1 MSIDFGNGVSR
12 TLSAVARQFETVVWQ
27 ADKPPLDSE
36 LNLMSQVDM
45 ERVANAVRSSM
56 HSGFMADPL
65 VADTDFVVSPAH
77 ANRFFFG
84 RQAVGEQAP
93 ILWAN
98 VNGWLVPVTG
108 TLVPDGDTSNQVN
121 LFPPPSSDTR
131 IDLVF
136 LEVWL
141 AQVAPNPSTLNKPSA
156 TTLYK
161 YGNTLFG
168 GTNLPDDL
176 EDPTVGFET
185 TERVQVQYRLRVY
198 GSGSG
203 LGASVDLSRYP
214 DGLGDPNVL
223 GRGSSAS
230 PVGGLSF
237 VNMREELGDPSL
249 WRAGDGDATNAL
261 NTVDGYTYA
270 IPVCA
275 VFRRNTQPFTAIS
288 ISGGENQN
296 GSFNRNPLSVPVVN
310 PADGATT
317 FGSLTLTSALSLPP
331 TLPAPVVVSVTGLTG
346 SGFDNPNITWASTF
360 IVIDGEIIGVDSV
373 SVVGNTITISA
384 SGRGRWG
391 TQAAP
396 HDAGA
401 TVQFFNWR
409 MDGLFADQVAAF
421 DALDLRRT
429 VTPGEW
435 DYHQLLVSNFSRLLR
450 NQLRTSYKQSG
461 VTQGD
466 VEGVVIPEIDSLYA
480 GTAPDQTD
488 ALDGFD
494 GIRTVFSD
502 AAVAQSDVTVLL
514 DAPTGAG
521 VVANFTSGNAWEVA
535 ADFVPDGFGTAA
547 GWSNGDI
554 INLYI
559 GGANGNSGARRTVLS
574 ASNRIVRFLSPKEM
588 WLSRDGNALLGRQS
602 PVTLRFIGADAD
614 PSVGRATEPAAGTE
628 VQADHPG
635 PVYPLPE
642 YNFERP
648 FIVLGGVVNN
658 TLLVAGTA
666 EALSLTTTAS
676 NLPEVKLTG
685 VDFNTPGV
693 FFPTAGVTV
702 NDPAACSQPLLHG
715 TRTLYDML
723 TAGGTDLSGKSSE
736 VYLVLYGD
744 TTNPTTTNGV
754 FRVIGAGTTAAYT
767 TNPAS
772 AADQVVVEFIR
783 EVGSPTDFVSPGP
796 TTGLTA
802 ELRSQYTHTLDD
814 NGSVAGPSA
823 LTVVLTDING
833 SVGSSTNPW
842 SGLLPTPVVSP
853 VAVNTTLQYGP
864 SRGGMSRVPDATLR
878 FATVNPSTSDAF
890 VRNSPTEFDAAFPP
904 VTGVPSN
911 ETYFPTQPV
920 QAWNRLSSLGL
931 NAPFAPAYGGLRA
944 AFTEQD
950 REAELFT
957 DGGSKTVMFRP
968 LVKREMTV
976 VRRTIVGNLIPA
988 VYPNAHS
995 VDPQGFFVSPPAT
1008 EGFPLPPEYM
1018 PRFGRQDIPC
1028 HLVDPLAPSA
1038 GAFLFGFNHLFTDT
1052 VTNTDT
1058 VFNILVGGSPT
1069 TSNPSM
1075 FVQTDPVST
1084 LDYGDYGAIPGGLS
1098 AYQGRLFADVN
1109 IVSSDAGHGMK
1120 GIQLPPFLGAARVYA
1135 VYDARDWNGVSAFA
1149 GDRVTPDPA
1158 GAPNLL
1164 RTDVDKQTLYFL
1176 QGGAADFTGNTD
1188 DHTYIV
1194 PENVVD
1200 IRRSNN
1206 FTAGEVF
1213 SDLHYVVEFMAFG
1226 FARGFVNK
1234 NTYVLARTL
1243 VDVPSTQT
1251 GPTLPDLQMVL
1262 NAAAKYPTQAYIGY
1276 DRTVYQGDPYM
1287 TRSGSVRT
1295 TVDYQTRYGQ
1305 VPVASAYEANVPIQ
1319 QYTLTGA
1326 QIPETPNARALEVLA
1341 AVDFYTT
1348 LGTGKVGGRVYAGTA
1363 LDVGT
1368 LAPMGSR
1375 VPPSSTAPM
1384 SQTVP
1389 RVFTA
1394 AQAPTAPH
1402 AHLAVSIVDNALV
1415 IAGDTLT
1422 LTRGSNTVSFVG
1434 GVDFTGIS
1442 ASATALT
1449 LAATINTNDT
1459 AKNLLRVQ
1467 AEPMGQVVTLVSVDA
1482 GAVGSTIRVSF
1493 TPRRGFAFYGLP
1505 AAPFTSQAYLQGGV
1519 DVPANGTA
1527 NRYAVT
1533 PVELTGLTERLPLGI
1548 LMQDSDFTGEDPLH
1562 DGTSILASRMDAVN
1576 LAANFQAPMRGQ
1588 QEYDRMVGGA
1598 GSFIALA
1605 DGSILEY
1612 TPYNAVL
1619 TPTGTRSF
1627 RLYRGGGSAY
1637 VIGTGAT
1644 PGGPVEFSAGSMPE
1658 SQAPV
1663 LKGAVLVGK
1672 ALLVRNYH
1680 EEAFSISDTTTE
1692 GDELQMVVI
1701 TQAVVGDG
1709 KPCGYTLSGEISPT
1723 GYGEGY
1729 AAADRYRLVGKPMDA
1744 GHSRRAPPTDIPL
1757 APYPAVDPNEPDPCA

>member
-1 MSIDFGNGVSR
+1 MPQDFGNGVSR
-12 TLSAVARQFETVVWQ
+12 TLSAVGRQFETVVWQ

-36 LNLMSQVDM
+36 LNLMSQVDT
-45 ERVANAVRSSM
+45 ERVANAVRTAM
-56 HSGFMADPL
+56 HSGFLADPL
-65 VADTDFVVSPAH
+65 VADTDFVVDPAH
-77 ANRFFFG
+77 SNRFFLG
-84 RQAVGEQAP
+84 RQATGEQAP

-108 TLVPDGDTSNQVN
+108 TLVPDGNTSNQVN

-168 GTNLPDDL
+168 GTNFPDDL

-223 GRGSSAS
+223 GRGAAVS
-230 PVGGLSF
+230 PVGGF
-237 VNMREELGDPSL
+237 PFANMREELGDPSL

-261 NTVDGYTYA
+261 GTVDGYTYA
-270 IPVCA
+270 VPVCA

-288 ISGGENQN
+288 TSGGENQN
-296 GSFNRNPLSVPVVN
+296 GSFDRNPLSVPVVN

-317 FGSLTLTSALSLPP
+317 FGTLTFTAALSE
-331 TLPAPVVVSVTGLTG
+331 TTTGVVAVTGLTG
-346 SGFDNPNITWASTF
+346 SGFDNPNLNWSNTF
-360 IVIDGEIIGVDSV
+360 IVVDDEIIGLDSV
-373 SVVGNTITISA
+373 NVAGNTVTISA
-384 SGRGRWG
+384 GGRGRWG

-401 TVQFFNWR
+401 TVRFFNWR
-409 MDGLFADQVAAF
+409 MGGLFADQVAAQ
-421 DALDLRRT
+421 DILDLRRT

-435 DYHQLLVSNFSRLLR
+435 DYHQLLVSNLSRLFR

-461 VTQGD
+461 VTGGD
-466 VEGVVIPEIDSLYA
+466 VEGVVVPEVDSLYS
-480 GTAPDQTD
+480 GGVAPDQTD

-502 AAVAQSDVTVLL
+502 AAVAQADVTVLL
-514 DAPTGAG
+514 DPPAGPGA
-521 VVANFTSGNAWEVA
+521 VASFASGSAWEVA
-535 ADFVPDGFGTAA
+535 ADFVPDGFGTVA
-547 GWSNGDI
+547 GWSNGTI
-554 INLYI
+554 LNLYI

-574 ASNRIVRFLSPKEM
+574 AGANRIVRFLTPAEM
-588 WLSRDGNALLGRQS
+588 WLSRDNDPLKGRQA
-602 PVTLRFIGADAD
+602 PVTLRFLGSNATPSAGA
-614 PSVGRATEPAAGTE
+614 ATEPAAGTE
-628 VQADHPG
+628 AQAAHPG

-642 YNFERP
+642 HNFERP

-666 EALSLTTTAS
+666 EALSSTTTTS
-676 NLPEVKLTG
+676 TLPEVKLTG
-685 VDFNTPGV
+685 VNFDTPGV
-693 FFPTAGVTV
+693 FFPTAGVAV
-702 NDPAACSQPLLHG
+702 NDPAACAQPLLYG

-736 VYLVLYGD
+736 VYLVLSGD
-744 TTNPTTTNGV
+744 VTDPTITNGV
-754 FRVIGAGTTAAYT
+754 FRVIGAGTVGYT
-767 TNPAS
+767 TNSAS
-772 AADQVVVEFIR
+772 AADQVAVEFIR
-783 EVGSPTDFVSPGP
+783 EVGGPSDFVAPGP

-802 ELRSQYTHTLDD
+802 EVRSQYTHTLDD

-823 LTVVLTDING
+823 LTIVLTDLNG
-833 SVGSSTNPW
+833 TTGGATNPW
-842 SGLLPTPVVSP
+842 AGLLPTPVDSLL
-853 VAVNTTLQYGP
+853 AVNTTLQYGP
-864 SRGGMSRVPDATLR
+864 SRGGTSRVPDVVQR
-878 FATVNPSTSDAF
+878 FAVVNPSTTDTF
-890 VRNSPTEFDAAFPP
+890 VRNTPSEFDPTFPT
-904 VTGVPSN
+904 VTGVPDN
-911 ETYFPTQPV
+911 EAYFPPQPV
-920 QAWNRLSSLGL
+920 QTWNRLSSLGL
-931 NAPFAPAYGGLRA
+931 NAPMAPAYGGLRA

-950 REAELFT
+950 REAELFV
-957 DGGSKTVMFRP
+957 DKGSKTVMFRP

-976 VRRTIVGNLIPA
+976 VKRTLTSGTLIPA
-988 VYPNAHS
+988 VYPNSHS
-995 VDPQGFFVSPPAT
+995 VDPQGFFTAAPQ
-1008 EGFPLPPEYM
+1008 GFPLPPEYM

-1038 GAFLFGFNHLFTDT
+1038 GSFLFGFNHLFADT

-1058 VFNILVGGSPT
+1058 VFNILVGGSAT

-1075 FVQTDPVST
+1075 FVQTDPAST

-1098 AYQGRLFADVN
+1098 GYQGRLFADVN
-1109 IVSSDAGHGMK
+1109 IVSSEGGQGMK
-1120 GIQLPPFLGAARVYA
+1120 GIQLPPFLGVARVYA
-1135 VYDARDWNGVSAFA
+1135 VYDAREWNGVSAFA
-1149 GDRVTPDPA
+1149 ADRVTPNPA
-1158 GAPNLL
+1158 GATNLL

-1200 IRRSNN
+1200 IRRSSAY
-1206 FTAGEVF
+1206 TAGETF

-1234 NTYVLARTL
+1234 NTYVLARDT
-1243 VDVPSTQT
+1243 VPSSTT
-1251 GPTLPDLQMVL
+1251 GPLLPDLQMVV
-1262 NAAAKYPTQAYIGY
+1262 NAAAKYPTQAYVGY
-1276 DRTVYQGDPYM
+1276 ARTVYQGDPYM

-1305 VPVASAYEANVPIQ
+1305 VPVASAYEADTPIQ

-1326 QIPETPNARALEVLA
+1326 QIPETPNVRALEVLA

-1348 LGTGKVGGRVYAGTA
+1348 LGTGKVGGRVYAGTP

-1368 LAPMGSR
+1368 LAPTGSR
-1375 VPPSSTAPM
+1375 VPASPTAPAAQ
-1384 SQTVP
+1384 SVP

-1394 AQAPTAPH
+1394 GQAPEAPH
-1402 AHLAVSIVDNALV
+1402 AHLMVSVTNNVLV
-1415 IAGDTLT
+1415 NAGDVLT
-1422 LTRGSNTVSFVG
+1422 LTRGAATVSFTG
-1434 GVDFTGIS
+1434 GVDFSGG
-1442 ASATALT
+1442 SATAT
-1449 LAATINTNDT
+1449 AEALALAINGNAT
-1459 AKNLLRVQ
+1459 AQNLIRVY
-1467 AEPMGQVVTLVSVDA
+1467 AEAMGQVVNLVSVDA
-1482 GAVGSTIRVSF
+1482 GSVGNDIQVSL
-1493 TPRRGFAFYGLP
+1493 TPRSGLAFYGVPL
-1505 AAPFTSQAYLQGGV
+1505 APRTSQTHLQGGV
-1519 DVPANGTA
+1519 DVPTNGAANY
-1527 NRYAVT
+1527 YAAT
-1533 PVELTGLTERLPLGI
+1533 PAELTGLTERLPLGI
-1548 LMQDSDFTGEDPLH
+1548 LLQDSDFVGEDPLH
-1562 DGTSILASRMDAVN
+1562 DGTSLLAARVDAVN
-1576 LAANFQAPMRGQ
+1576 LAANFQAPMLGQ
-1588 QEYDRMVGGA
+1588 QEYDRMVGGT
-1598 GSFIALA
+1598 GSFVALA

-1612 TPYNAVL
+1612 TPYNAIS
-1619 TPTGTRSF
+1619 TPTGARSF
-1627 RLYRGGGSAY
+1627 RLFRGGGSAY
-1637 VIGTGAT
+1637 VIGTGTA
-1644 PGGPVEFSAGSMPE
+1644 PGGPVEFSAGSFPE

-1680 EEAFSISDTTTE
+1680 EEAFAISDTTTE
-1692 GDELQMVVI
+1692 GDELQMVVL
-1701 TQAVVGDG
+1701 TQAIVGNG
-1709 KPCGYTLSGEISPT
+1709 APCRYTLSGEISPT

-1729 AAADRYRLVGKPMDA
+1729 AAADRYRLVGKPMHH
-1744 GHSRRAPPTDIPL
+1744 GHSRVAPPTDVPL
-1757 APYPAVDPNEPDPCA
+1757 APYPSVDPNEPDPCA

>member
-1 MSIDFGNGVSR
+1 MAQDFGNGVSR
-12 TLSAVARQFETVVWQ
+12 TLSAAARQFETVVWQ

-45 ERVANAVRSSM
+45 ERVANAIRTSM
-56 HSGFMADPL
+56 HSGFLADPL

-77 ANRFFFG
+77 SNRFYLG
-84 RQAVGEQAP
+84 RQAAGEQAP

-108 TLVPDGDTSNQVN
+108 TLTPDGDTSNQVN
-121 LFPPPSSDTR
+121 LFPPPSSDAR

-136 LEVWL
+136 LEAWL

-156 TTLYK
+156 TTIFK

-223 GRGSSAS
+223 GRGGNTA
-230 PVGGLSF
+230 PVGGFSF
-237 VNMREELGDPSL
+237 ANMREELGDPSL

-261 NTVDGYTYA
+261 GTVDGYTYA

-275 VFRRNTQPFTAIS
+275 VFRRNTQPFVAVDVA
-288 ISGGENQN
+288 GNEQQN
-296 GSFNRNPLSVPVVN
+296 GSVNRNPLSVPVVN
-310 PADGATT
+310 PADGAAT
-317 FGSLTLTSALSLPP
+317 FGTLTLTSTLSESA
-331 TLPAPVVVSVTGLTG
+331 TGVVAVTGLTG
-346 SGFDNPNITWASTF
+346 SGFDNPNLTWANTF
-360 IVIDGEIIGVDSV
+360 IVIDGEIIGLNSV
-373 SVVGNTITISA
+373 NVAGNTITISA

-401 TVQFFNWR
+401 AVQFFNWR
-409 MDGLFADQVAAF
+409 MDGLFSDQVAAH
-421 DALDLRRT
+421 DILDLRRT
-429 VTPGEW
+429 VTQGEW
-435 DYHQLLVSNFSRLLR
+435 DYHSLLVSNLSRLFR

-461 VTQGD
+461 VTGGD
-466 VEGVVIPEIDSLYA
+466 VEGTVIPEVDYLYA
-480 GTAPDQTD
+480 AGANPSATE

-521 VVANFTSGNAWEVA
+521 AVANFTSGSAWEVA
-535 ADFVPDGFGTAA
+535 ADFVPDGFGTVA
-547 GWSNGDI
+547 GWSNGNI

-559 GGANGNSGARRTVLS
+559 GGTNGNSGARRTVLS
-574 ASNRIVRFLSPKEM
+574 PSANRIVRFLSPKEM
-588 WLSRDGNALLGRQS
+588 WLSRDGNAMQGRQT
-602 PVTLRFIGADAD
+602 PVTLRFIGANAD
-614 PSVGRATEPAAGTE
+614 PAVGRATEPAAGTE

-648 FIVLGGVVNN
+648 FIVLGGVVND
-658 TLLVAGTA
+658 TLIVSGTA
-666 EALSLTTTAS
+666 EALASSTTAS
-676 NLPEVKLTG
+676 GFPEVKLTG
-685 VDFNTPGV
+685 VNFDTPGV

-702 NDPAACSQPLLHG
+702 NDPAACAQPLLHG

-736 VYLVLYGD
+736 VYLVLSGD
-744 TTNPTTTNGV
+744 VVDPTITNGV
-754 FRVIGAGTTAAYT
+754 FRVIGAGTAGYT
-767 TNPAS
+767 TNSAS
-772 AADQVVVEFIR
+772 AADQVMVEFIR
-783 EVGSPTDFVSPGP
+783 EVSGPSDFVAPGP

-802 ELRSQYTHTLDD
+802 EMRSQYTHTEDD
-814 NGSVAGPSA
+814 DGRVAGPSA
-823 LTVVLTDING
+823 LTVVLTDIAG
-833 SVGSSTNPW
+833 TAGGSTNPW
-842 SGLLPTPVVSP
+842 AGLLPTPIVSP
-853 VAVNTTLQYGP
+853 VVVNTTLQYSP
-864 SRGGMSRVPDATLR
+864 SRGGMARVPDAVLR
-878 FATVNPSTSDAF
+878 FATVDGSSTDAF
-890 VRNSPTEFDAAFPP
+890 VRNPPSEFDPSFDNA
-904 VTGVPSN
+904 TGVPEN
-911 ETYFPTQPV
+911 ETYFPPQPI
-920 QAWNRLSSLGL
+920 QTWNRLSSLGL
-931 NAPFAPAYGGLRA
+931 NAPLAPAYGGLRA
-944 AFTEQD
+944 VFTEQD
-950 REAELFT
+950 REAELFV
-957 DGGSKTVMFRP
+957 DAGSKTVMFRP

-976 VRRTIVGNLIPA
+976 VNRTIVGNLIPA

-995 VDPQGFFVSPPAT
+995 VDPQGFFVSPAT

-1028 HLVDPLAPSA
+1028 HLVDTAAPSA
-1038 GAFLFGFNHLFTDT
+1038 GDFLFGYNHLFADT
-1052 VTNTDT
+1052 VTTSDS
-1058 VFNILVGGSPT
+1058 VFRILVGGSTT

-1075 FVQTDPVST
+1075 FVQTDPAST
-1084 LDYGDYGAIPGGLS
+1084 LDYGDYGGIPGGGN

-1109 IVSSDAGHGMK
+1109 IVSSDAGRGLK
-1120 GIQLPPFLGAARVYA
+1120 GVQLPPFLGAARVYA

-1149 GDRVTPDPA
+1149 ADRVTPNPA

-1188 DHTYIV
+1188 DHTYII
-1194 PENVVD
+1194 PENVID

-1206 FTAGEVF
+1206 YTAGETF

-1234 NTYVLARTL
+1234 NTYVLARNTS
-1243 VDVPSTQT
+1243 PSTVT
-1251 GPTLPDLQMVL
+1251 DALVPDLQMVV
-1262 NAAAKYPTQAYIGY
+1262 NAAAKYPTQAYVGY
-1276 DRTVYQGDPYM
+1276 SRTVYQGDPYM
-1287 TRSGSVRT
+1287 TRSGSVRVT
-1295 TVDYQTRYGQ
+1295 SDYAIRYGQ
-1305 VPVASAYEANVPIQ
+1305 VPVASAYNANVPIQ
-1319 QYTLTGA
+1319 QYTLTGD

-1368 LAPMGSR
+1368 LTPTGSR
-1375 VPPSSTAPM
+1375 VPVSTTAPPA
-1384 SQTVP
+1384 QAVP

-1394 AQAPTAPH
+1394 AQGMAPH
-1402 AHLAVSIVDNALV
+1402 AHLAVSVVSNLFV
-1415 IAGDTLT
+1415 NAGDTIT
-1422 LTRGSNTVSFVG
+1422 LTRGTNSVTFIG
-1434 GVDFTGIS
+1434 GVDFSG
-1442 ASATALT
+1442 ASAMATAES
-1449 LAATINTNDT
+1449 LAFAVNSDDT
-1459 AKNLLRVQ
+1459 AKNLLRVY
-1467 AEPMGQVVTLVSVDA
+1467 AEPTGQAVNFVSMDA
-1482 GAVGSTIRVSF
+1482 GAVGGTIRVSF
-1493 TPRRGFAFYGLP
+1493 TPRRGFAFYGM
-1505 AAPFTSQAYLQGGV
+1505 AMAPLTSQAYLQGGV
-1519 DVPANGTA
+1519 DVPANATA
-1527 NRYAVT
+1527 NQYAST

-1548 LMQDSDFTGEDPLH
+1548 LMQDSDFVGEDPLH
-1562 DGTSILASRMDAVN
+1562 DGTSILAARVDAVN
-1576 LAANFQAPMRGQ
+1576 LAVNFQAPMLGQ
-1588 QEYDRMVGGA
+1588 QEYNRMVGGA

-1612 TPYNAVL
+1612 TPYNAIS
-1619 TPTGTRSF
+1619 TPTGARSF
-1627 RLYRGGGSAY
+1627 RLFRGGGSAY
-1637 VIGTGAT
+1637 VIGTGEA
-1644 PGGPVEFSAGSMPE
+1644 PGGPVEFSAGSFPE
-1658 SQAPV
+1658 SQSPV
-1663 LKGAVLVGK
+1663 VKGAVLVGK

-1680 EEAFSISDTTTE
+1680 EEAFAINDTTTE
-1692 GDELQMVVI
+1692 GDELQMVIV

-1709 KPCGYTLSGEISPT
+1709 KPCGYTLAGEISPT

-1729 AAADRYRLVGKPMDA
+1729 AAADRYRLVGKPMHH
-1744 GHSRRAPPTDIPL
+1744 GHSRMAPPTDIPL

>member
-1 MSIDFGNGVSR
+1 MQDFGNGVSR
-12 TLSAVARQFETVVWQ
+12 TLSAAARQFEVVVWQ

-36 LNLMSQVDM
+36 LNLMAQVDM
-45 ERVANAVRSSM
+45 ERVANAVRASM
-56 HSGFMADPL
+56 HSGFIADPL

-77 ANRFFFG
+77 ANRFFLG
-84 RQAVGEQAP
+84 RQAAGEQAP
-93 ILWAN
+93 VLWAN

-156 TTLYK
+156 TTIYK

-176 EDPTVGFET
+176 QDPTVGFET

-203 LGASVDLSRYP
+203 LGASVDLSRFP

-223 GRGSSAS
+223 GRGASAS
-230 PVGGLSF
+230 PVGGFSF

-249 WRAGDGDATNAL
+249 WRAGNGDASNAL
-261 NTVDGYTYA
+261 GTVDGYTYA

-288 ISGGENQN
+288 TSGGENQN
-296 GSFNRNPLSVPVVN
+296 GSFDRNPLSVPVVN

-317 FGSLTLTSALSLPP
+317 FGPLTLTSALS
-331 TLPAPVVVSVTGLTG
+331 ASGVGVVSVTGLTG
-346 SGFDNPNITWASTF
+346 SGFDNPNLDWSSTF

-373 SVVGNTITISA
+373 SVAGNTLTISA

-409 MDGLFADQVAAF
+409 MDGLFADQVAAP
-421 DALDLRRT
+421 DILDLRRT
-429 VTPGEW
+429 VTFGEW

-450 NQLRTSYKQSG
+450 NQLHTSYKQSG
-461 VTQGD
+461 VTGGD
-466 VEGVVIPEIDSLYA
+466 VEGVVIPEIDSLYS
-480 GTAPDQTD
+480 GGVAPDQTD

-514 DAPTGAG
+514 DAPAGAG
-521 VVANFTSGNAWEVA
+521 VVANYTSGNAWEVA
-535 ADFVPDGFGTAA
+535 ADFVPDGFGTTV

-574 ASNRIVRFLSPKEM
+574 AASNRIVRFLSPKEM
-588 WLSRDGNALLGRQS
+588 WLTRDNDPLRGRQT
-602 PVTLRFIGADAD
+602 PVTLRFIGENAN
-614 PSVGRATEPAAGTE
+614 PNVGRATEPAAGIE
-628 VQADHPG
+628 VAVDHPG

-648 FIVLGGVVNN
+648 FIVLGGVVND

-666 EALSLTTTAS
+666 EAYSATTTGS
-676 NLPEVKLTG
+676 GLPEVKLTG
-685 VDFNTPGV
+685 LDFDTAGV
-693 FFPTAGVTV
+693 FFPVAGVTV

-736 VYLVLYGD
+736 VYLVLSGD
-744 TTNPTTTNGV
+744 TTDPTVTNGV
-754 FRVIGAGTTAAYT
+754 FRVIGAGTVAYT

-783 EVGSPTDFVSPGP
+783 EATGPSDFVAPGP

-823 LTVVLTDING
+823 LTIVLTDIDG
-833 SVGSSTNPW
+833 SIGSNTSPW
-842 SGLLPTPVVSP
+842 ANLLPTPINSSVV
-853 VAVNTTLQYGP
+853 VNTSLQYGP
-864 SRGGMSRVPDATLR
+864 SRGGMSRVPDAVLR
-878 FATVNPSTSDAF
+878 FGVVNPSTSDTF
-890 VRNSPTEFDAAFPP
+890 VRNPPSEFDATFST

-911 ETYFPTQPV
+911 ETYFPSQPV
-920 QAWNRLSSLGL
+920 QVWNRLSSLGL
-931 NAPFAPAYGGLRA
+931 SAPSAPAYGGQRA
-944 AFTEQD
+944 VFTEQD
-950 REAELFT
+950 REAELFV

-976 VRRTIVGNLIPA
+976 VRRNVVGDLIPA

-995 VDPQGFFVSPPAT
+995 VDPEGFFVSPST
-1008 EGFPLPPEYM
+1008 LGFPLPPEYM

-1028 HLVDPLAPSA
+1028 HRVDPLAPAA
-1038 GAFLFGFNHLFTDT
+1038 GAFLFGYNHLFADT
-1052 VTNTDT
+1052 VTNTDS
-1058 VFNILVGGSPT
+1058 VFNILVGGSAT
-1069 TSNPSM
+1069 TGNPSM
-1075 FVQTDPVST
+1075 FVQTDPAST
-1084 LDYGDYGAIPGGLS
+1084 LTYGDYGAILGGKS
-1098 AYQGRLFADVN
+1098 GYQGRLFADVN
-1109 IVSSDAGHGMK
+1109 IVSSDGGHGMK

-1135 VYDARDWNGVSAFA
+1135 VYDARDWNGISAFA
-1149 GDRVTPDPA
+1149 ADRVTPNPA

-1200 IRRSNN
+1200 IRRSNSYA
-1206 FTAGEVF
+1206 AGETF
-1213 SDLHYVVEFMAFG
+1213 SDLHYIVEFMAFG
-1226 FARGFVNK
+1226 FSRGFVNK
-1234 NTYVLARTL
+1234 NNYVLARTL
-1243 VDVPSTQT
+1243 VNVPSTTT
-1251 GPTLPDLQMVL
+1251 GPLLPDLQMVV

-1305 VPVASAYEANVPIQ
+1305 VPVASAYAANTPIQ

-1348 LGTGKVGGRVYAGTA
+1348 LGTGKIGGRVYAGTP

-1368 LAPMGSR
+1368 LMSTGSR

-1384 SQTVP
+1384 SQSVP

-1394 AQAPTAPH
+1394 APAASPH
-1402 AHLAVSIVDNALV
+1402 AHLALSIVNNATV
-1415 IAGDTLT
+1415 NAGDVLT
-1422 LTRGSNTVSFVG
+1422 LTRGSSTVTFVG
-1434 GVDFTGIS
+1434 GGDFSGGT
-1442 ASATALT
+1442 AAATAES
-1449 LAATINTNDT
+1449 LALAINTSDV
-1459 AKNLLRVQ
+1459 AKNLLRVY

-1482 GAVGSTIRVSF
+1482 GVVGGTIRVSF
-1493 TPRRGFAFYGLP
+1493 TPRSGFAFYGLP

-1519 DVPANGTA
+1519 DVPANGAA
-1527 NRYAVT
+1527 NQYAST

-1548 LMQDSDFTGEDPLH
+1548 LMQDSDFVGEDPLH
-1562 DGTSILASRMDAVN
+1562 DGTSILASRVDAVN

-1619 TPTGTRSF
+1619 TPTGARSF

-1637 VIGTGAT
+1637 VIGTGT
-1644 PGGPVEFSAGSMPE
+1644 TLGGPVEFSAGSFPE

-1680 EEAFSISDTTTE
+1680 EEAFAISDTTTE
-1692 GDELQMVVI
+1692 GDELQMVVL

-1709 KPCGYTLSGEISPT
+1709 KPCGYTLAGEISPT

-1744 GHSRRAPPTDIPL
+1744 GHSRMAPPTDIPL

>member
-1 MSIDFGNGVSR
+1 MQDFGNGVSR
-12 TLSAVARQFETVVWQ
+12 TLSAAGRQFEVVVWQ

-36 LNLMSQVDM
+36 LNLMAQVDM
-45 ERVANAVRSSM
+45 ERVANAVRASM
-56 HSGFMADPL
+56 HSGFLADPL
-65 VADTDFVVSPAH
+65 VADTDFVVSPSH
-77 ANRFFFG
+77 SNRFFLG
-84 RQAVGEQAP
+84 RQATGEQAP

-108 TLVPDGDTSNQVN
+108 TLVPDGNTSNQVN

-168 GTNLPDDL
+168 GTNFPDDL

-223 GRGSSAS
+223 GRGASAA
-230 PVGGLSF
+230 PVGGFSF
-237 VNMREELGDPSL
+237 MNMREELGDPSL

-261 NTVDGYTYA
+261 GTVDGYTYA

-288 ISGGENQN
+288 TSGGENQN

-317 FGSLTLTSALSLPP
+317 FGALTLASALPLPP
-331 TLPAPVVVSVTGLTG
+331 LVPAPVVVSVTGLTG
-346 SGFDNPNITWASTF
+346 SGFDNPNLNWSSTF
-360 IVIDGEIIGVDSV
+360 IVIDGEVIGVDSV
-373 SVVGNTITISA
+373 SVAGNTLTISA

-409 MDGLFADQVAAF
+409 MDGLFADQVAEF
-421 DALDLRRT
+421 DILDLRRT

-461 VTQGD
+461 VTGGD
-466 VEGVVIPEIDSLYA
+466 VQGVVIPEVDSLYS
-480 GTAPDQTD
+480 GGVAPDQTD

-514 DAPTGAG
+514 DAPAGAG
-521 VVANFTSGNAWEVA
+521 VVANYTSGSAWEVA

-574 ASNRIVRFLSPKEM
+574 ASSNRIVRFLTPREM
-588 WLSRDGNALLGRQS
+588 WLTRDTSPMKGRQA
-602 PVTLRFIGADAD
+602 PVTLRFTGTSTNPA
-614 PSVGRATEPAAGTE
+614 VGRATEPAAGTE
-628 VQADHPG
+628 TAADHPG

-648 FIVLGGVVNN
+648 FIVLGGVVND

-666 EALSLTTTAS
+666 EAYNSTTTTS
-676 NLPEVKLTG
+676 GLPEVKLTG
-685 VDFNTPGV
+685 VDFDTPGV
-693 FFPTAGVTV
+693 FFPVAGVTV
-702 NDPAACSQPLLHG
+702 NDPTLCSEPLLHG

-736 VYLVLYGD
+736 VYLVLSGD
-744 TTNPTTTNGV
+744 TTDPTITNGV
-754 FRVIGAGTTAAYT
+754 FRVIGAGNTAGYT

-783 EVGSPTDFVSPGP
+783 EAGGPSDFVSPGP

-802 ELRSQYTHTLDD
+802 EVRSQYTHTLDD

-823 LTVVLTDING
+823 LTLVLTDIAG
-833 SVGSSTNPW
+833 SLGGATNPW
-842 SGLLPTPVVSP
+842 AGLLPTPIVSP
-853 VAVNTTLQYGP
+853 MVVNTTLQYGP
-864 SRGGMSRVPDATLR
+864 SRGGMSRVPDAVLR
-878 FATVNPSTSDAF
+878 FGVVNATFTDTF
-890 VRNSPTEFDAAFPP
+890 VRNSPSEFDATFPT

-911 ETYFPTQPV
+911 ETYFPAQPV
-920 QAWNRLSSLGL
+920 QVWNRLPGLGL
-931 NAPFAPAYGGLRA
+931 NAPDAPAYGGLRA

-950 REAELFT
+950 REAELFV

-976 VRRTIVGNLIPA
+976 VRRTLTSGNLIPA

-995 VDPQGFFVSPPAT
+995 VDPQGFFVSPAT
-1008 EGFPLPPEYM
+1008 QGFPLPPEYM

-1028 HLVDPLAPSA
+1028 HLVDPLAPAA
-1038 GAFLFGFNHLFTDT
+1038 GAFLFGYNHLFADT
-1052 VTNTDT
+1052 VSNTNS
-1058 VFNILVGGSPT
+1058 VFNLLVGGSAS

-1075 FVQTDPVST
+1075 FVQTNPAST
-1084 LDYGDYGAIPGGLS
+1084 LDYGDYGAIPGGGS

-1109 IVSSDAGHGMK
+1109 IVSSEGGQGMK
-1120 GIQLPPFLGAARVYA
+1120 GIQLPPFLGLARVYA

-1149 GDRVTPDPA
+1149 ADRVTPNPA

-1200 IRRSNN
+1200 IRRSNSYV
-1206 FTAGEVF
+1206 AGEAF

-1243 VDVPSTQT
+1243 VNVPATTT
-1251 GPTLPDLQMVL
+1251 GPLLPDLQMVV

-1276 DRTVYQGDPYM
+1276 ARTVYQGDPYM

-1305 VPVASAYEANVPIQ
+1305 VPVASLYAANTPIQ
-1319 QYTLTGA
+1319 QYTLTGE

-1348 LGTGKVGGRVYAGTA
+1348 LGTGKVGGRVYAGTP

-1368 LAPMGSR
+1368 LVPTGSR
-1375 VPPSSTAPM
+1375 VPASATAPM
-1384 SQTVP
+1384 NQSVP

-1402 AHLAVSIVDNALV
+1402 AHRTVGVANNALV
-1415 IAGDTLT
+1415 VLGDTFT
-1422 LTRGSNTVSFVG
+1422 LTRGATSVTFTG
-1434 GVDFTGIS
+1434 GVDFAG
-1442 ASATALT
+1442 ATALAT
-1449 LAATINTNDT
+1449 AESLAAALNTNDT
-1459 AKNLLRVQ
+1459 VRNLLRVY
-1467 AEPMGQVVTLVSVDA
+1467 AEPTGQTVTITSIDA
-1482 GAVGSTIRVSF
+1482 GAVGNTIRVSF
-1493 TPRRGFAFYGLP
+1493 TPRSGFVFYGSPL
-1505 AAPFTSQAYLQGGV
+1505 TSQSYLQAGE
-1519 DVPANGTA
+1519 DVPANATA
-1527 NRYAVT
+1527 NVYAPT

-1548 LMQDSDFTGEDPLH
+1548 LMQDSDFLGEDPLH
-1562 DGTSILASRMDAVN
+1562 DGTSILASRVDAVN

-1588 QEYDRMVGGA
+1588 QEYNRMVGGA

-1619 TPTGTRSF
+1619 TPTGARSF
-1627 RLYRGGGSAY
+1627 RLFRGGGSAY
-1637 VIGTGAT
+1637 VIGTGTA
-1644 PGGPVEFSAGSMPE
+1644 PGGPVEFSAGSFPE
-1658 SQAPV
+1658 GQAPV

-1680 EEAFSISDTTTE
+1680 EEAFAISDTTTE
-1692 GDELQMVVI
+1692 GDELQMVVL
-1701 TQAVVGDG
+1701 TQAVVGNG
-1709 KPCGYTLSGEISPT
+1709 HPCGYALSGEISPT

-1729 AAADRYRLVGKPMDA
+1729 AAADRYRLVGKPMHA
-1744 GHSRRAPPTDIPL
+1744 GHSRTAPPTDIPL

>member
-1 MSIDFGNGVSR
+1 MATDFGNGVSR
-12 TLSAVARQFETVVWQ
+12 TLSAAGRQFEFVVWQ

-36 LNLMSQVDM
+36 LNLMAQVDM
-45 ERVANAVRSSM
+45 ERVANAVRASM
-56 HSGFMADPL
+56 HSGFLADPL
-65 VADTDFVVSPAH
+65 VADTDFVVDPALS
-77 ANRFFFG
+77 NRFFLG
-84 RQAVGEQAP
+84 RQATGEQAP

-108 TLVPDGDTSNQVN
+108 TLVADGDTSNQVN
-121 LFPPPSSDTR
+121 LFPPPSSDAR

-223 GRGSSAS
+223 GRGASAA
-230 PVGGLSF
+230 PVGGFSF
-237 VNMREELGDPSL
+237 ANMREELGDPSL

-261 NTVDGYTYA
+261 GTVDGYTYA
-270 IPVCA
+270 VPVCA

-288 ISGGENQN
+288 TSGGENQN
-296 GSFNRNPLSVPVVN
+296 GSFDRNPLSVPVVN
-310 PADGATT
+310 PADGATA
-317 FGSLTLTSALSLPP
+317 FGTLTLTGDLSA
-331 TLPAPVVVSVTGLTG
+331 TGVGAVAVTGLTG
-346 SGFDNPNITWASTF
+346 SGFDNPNLNWSSTF
-360 IVIDGEIIGVDSV
+360 IVIDGEIIGLNSV
-373 SVVGNTITISA
+373 NVAGNTVTINA

-396 HDAGA
+396 HAAGA
-401 TVQFFNWR
+401 TVRFFNWR
-409 MDGLFADQVAAF
+409 MDGLFADQVAAQ
-421 DALDLRRT
+421 DILDLRRT

-461 VTQGD
+461 VTGGD
-466 VEGVVIPEIDSLYA
+466 VEGVVIPEIDSLYSG

-514 DAPTGAG
+514 DAPAGAG
-521 VVANFTSGNAWEVA
+521 VVANYTSGSAWEVA

-547 GWSNGDI
+547 GWTNGSI
-554 INLYI
+554 LNLYI

-574 ASNRIVRFLSPKEM
+574 ASSNRIVRFLSPKEM
-588 WLSRDGNALLGRQS
+588 WLTRDTSPMKGRQS
-602 PVTLRFIGADAD
+602 PVTLRFLGSNAA
-614 PSVGRATEPAAGTE
+614 PTAGHGTEPAAGAE
-628 VQADHPG
+628 LQVNHPG

-666 EALSLTTTAS
+666 EALASSTTTS
-676 NLPEVKLTG
+676 TLPEVKLTG
-685 VDFNTPGV
+685 VDFDTAGV

-702 NDPAACSQPLLHG
+702 NDPAACAQPLLHG

-736 VYLVLYGD
+736 VYLVLSGD
-744 TTNPTTTNGV
+744 TTDPTITNGV
-754 FRVIGAGTTAAYT
+754 FRVIGAGTVGYTAR
-767 TNPAS
+767 NAS

-783 EVGSPTDFVSPGP
+783 EAGGPSDFVAPGP

-802 ELRSQYTHTLDD
+802 EVRSQYTHTLDD

-823 LTVVLTDING
+823 LTIVLTDING
-833 SVGSSTNPW
+833 SVGGATNPW
-842 SGLLPTPVVSP
+842 AGLLPTPVDSLL
-853 VAVNTTLQYGP
+853 AVNTTLQYGP
-864 SRGGMSRVPDATLR
+864 SRGGTSRIPDAVQR
-878 FATVNPSTSDAF
+878 FATVNPSTTDTF
-890 VRNSPTEFDAAFPP
+890 VRNPPGEFDPTFST

-911 ETYFPTQPV
+911 ETYFPAQPV

-950 REAELFT
+950 REAELFV

-976 VRRTIVGNLIPA
+976 VKRTLTGGTLIPA
-988 VYPNAHS
+988 VYPNTHS
-995 VDPQGFFVSPPAT
+995 VDPQGFFVSPAT
-1008 EGFPLPPEYM
+1008 QGFPLPPEYM

-1028 HLVDPLAPSA
+1028 HRVDPLAPAA
-1038 GAFLFGFNHLFTDT
+1038 GAFLFGYNHLFADT
-1052 VTNTDT
+1052 TTNTDT
-1058 VFNILVGGSPT
+1058 VFNILVGGSAT

-1075 FVQTDPVST
+1075 FLQTDPAST
-1084 LDYGDYGAIPGGLS
+1084 LDYGDYGAIPGGGN

-1109 IVSSDAGHGMK
+1109 IVSSEGGQGMK
-1120 GIQLPPFLGAARVYA
+1120 GIQLPPFLGVARVYA

-1149 GDRVTPDPA
+1149 ADRVTPNPA

-1176 QGGAADFTGNTD
+1176 QGGAEDFTGNAD

-1200 IRRSNN
+1200 IRRSNSYA
-1206 FTAGEVF
+1206 AGETF
-1213 SDLHYVVEFMAFG
+1213 ADLHYVVEFMAFG

-1234 NTYVLARTL
+1234 NTYVLARDT
-1243 VDVPSTQT
+1243 VPSTTT
-1251 GPTLPDLQMVL
+1251 GPLLPDLHMTV

-1276 DRTVYQGDPYM
+1276 ARTVYQGDPYM
-1287 TRSGSVRT
+1287 TRAGSVRLP
-1295 TVDYQTRYGQ
+1295 VDYQTRYGQ
-1305 VPVASAYEANVPIQ
+1305 VPVASAYAANTPIQ

-1348 LGTGKVGGRVYAGTA
+1348 LGTGKVGGRLYAGTP

-1368 LAPMGSR
+1368 LTPTGSR
-1375 VPPSSTAPM
+1375 VPASATAPM
-1384 SQTVP
+1384 NQSVP

-1394 AQAPTAPH
+1394 GQAPTAPH
-1402 AHLAVSIVDNALV
+1402 AHLAFTVANNTVVNAGNTV
-1415 IAGDTLT
+1415 TVTRGASSLT
-1422 LTRGSNTVSFVG
+1422 LTG
-1434 GVDFTGIS
+1434 GVDFGGGSST
-1442 ASATALT
+1442 ATAESFAFT
-1449 LAATINTNDT
+1449 FNSNTT
-1459 AKNLLRVQ
+1459 AKNLLRVY
-1467 AEPMGQVVTLVSVDA
+1467 AEAMGQTVNLVSIDA
-1482 GAVGSTIRVSF
+1482 GAVGNTIQVTL
-1493 TPRRGFAFYGLP
+1493 TPRAGLAFYGLP
-1505 AAPFTSQAYLQGGV
+1505 NTPFASQAYLQGGV
-1519 DVPANGTA
+1519 DVPANGAA
-1527 NRYAVT
+1527 NLYAST

-1548 LMQDSDFTGEDPLH
+1548 LMQDSDFVGEDPLH
-1562 DGTSILASRMDAVN
+1562 DGTSILASRVDAVN

-1588 QEYDRMVGGA
+1588 QEYNRMVGGA

-1619 TPTGTRSF
+1619 TPTGARSF
-1627 RLYRGGGSAY
+1627 RLFRGGGSAY
-1637 VIGTGAT
+1637 VIGTGMV
-1644 PGGPVEFSAGSMPE
+1644 PGGPVEFSAGSLPE
-1658 SQAPV
+1658 GQAPV

-1680 EEAFSISDTTTE
+1680 EEAFAIGDTTTE
-1692 GDELQMVVI
+1692 GDELQMVVL
-1701 TQAVVGDG
+1701 TQAVVGNG
-1709 KPCGYTLSGEISPT
+1709 VPCGYTLSGEVSPT

-1729 AAADRYRLVGKPMDA
+1729 AAADRYRLVGKPMAA
-1744 GHSRRAPPTDIPL
+1744 GHSRTAPPTDVPL

>member
-1 MSIDFGNGVSR
+1 MAQDFGNGVSR
-12 TLSAVARQFETVVWQ
+12 TLSAAARQFEVVVWQ

-36 LNLMSQVDM
+36 LNLMAQVDM
-45 ERVANAVRSSM
+45 ERVANAVRTSM
-56 HSGFMADPL
+56 HSGFLADPL
-65 VADTDFVVSPAH
+65 VADTDFVVSPNH
-77 ANRFFFG
+77 SNRFFLG
-84 RQAVGEQAP
+84 RQAAGEQAP

-141 AQVAPNPSTLNKPSA
+141 AQVAPNPSTLNKPSS

-176 EDPTVGFET
+176 EDPSVGFET

-223 GRGSSAS
+223 GRGGSAA
-230 PVGGLSF
+230 PVGGF
-237 VNMREELGDPSL
+237 PFTNMREELGDPSL

-261 NTVDGYTYA
+261 GTVDGYTYA
-270 IPVCA
+270 VPVCA

-288 ISGGENQN
+288 TSGGENQN
-296 GSFNRNPLSVPVVN
+296 GAVNRNPLSVPVVN
-310 PADGATT
+310 PVDGAAT
-317 FGSLTLTSALSLPP
+317 FGALTLTADLSESA
-331 TLPAPVVVSVTGLTG
+331 TGVVAVTGLTA
-346 SGFDNPNITWASTF
+346 SGFGNPNLNWSNTF
-360 IVIDGEIIGVDSV
+360 IAIDGEIIGLDSV
-373 SVVGNTITISA
+373 NVAGNTVTINA

-401 TVQFFNWR
+401 VVQFFNWR
-409 MDGLFADQVAAF
+409 MDGLFSDQVAAL
-421 DALDLRRT
+421 DILDLRRT
-429 VTPGEW
+429 VTQGEW
-435 DYHQLLVSNFSRLLR
+435 DYHQLLVGNLSRLLR

-461 VTQGD
+461 VTGGD
-466 VEGVVIPEIDSLYA
+466 VEGVVIPEVDSLYS
-480 GTAPDQTD
+480 GGVAPDQTD

-514 DAPTGAG
+514 DAPAGAG
-521 VVANFTSGNAWEVA
+521 VVPNYTSGSAWEVA
-535 ADFVPDGFGTAA
+535 AGFVPDGFGTAA

-574 ASNRIVRFLSPKEM
+574 AAANRIVRFLSPKEM
-588 WLSRDGNALLGRQS
+588 WLSRDGDAMQGRQT
-602 PVTLRFIGADAD
+602 PVTLRFIGDNGD
-614 PSVGRATEPAAGTE
+614 PSVGRATEPAAGT
-628 VQADHPG
+628 QAQVNHPG

-666 EALSLTTTAS
+666 EAYASTTTAS
-676 NLPEVKLTG
+676 GLPEVKVTG
-685 VDFNTPGV
+685 VNFDTPGV

-736 VYLVLYGD
+736 VYLVLSGD
-744 TTNPTTTNGV
+744 TTDPTITNGV
-754 FRVIGAGTTAAYT
+754 FRVIGAGNTAGYT

-772 AADQVVVEFIR
+772 ASDQVVVEFIR
-783 EVGSPTDFVSPGP
+783 EATGPTDFVAPGP

-823 LTVVLTDING
+823 LTVVLTDIDG
-833 SVGSSTNPW
+833 SVGGSTNPW
-842 SGLLPTPVVSP
+842 AGLLPTPIISP
-853 VAVNTTLQYGP
+853 MVVNTTLQYGP
-864 SRGGMSRVPDATLR
+864 SRGGMSRVPDAVLR
-878 FATVNPSTSDAF
+878 FAVVNASFTDTF
-890 VRNSPTEFDAAFPP
+890 VRNSPSEFDPTFST
-904 VTGVPSN
+904 VTGVPGN
-911 ETYFPTQPV
+911 ETYFPAQPV
-920 QAWNRLSSLGL
+920 QTWNRLSSLGL
-931 NAPFAPAYGGLRA
+931 NAPLAPAYGGLRA
-944 AFTEQD
+944 VFTEQD
-950 REAELFT
+950 REAELFVDT
-957 DGGSKTVMFRP
+957 GSKTVMFRP

-976 VRRTIVGNLIPA
+976 VRRSAILGLVPLL
-988 VYPNAHS
+988 YPNTHS
-995 VDPQGFFVSPPAT
+995 VDPQSFFASAQ
-1008 EGFPLPPEYM
+1008 GFPLPPEVM
-1018 PRFGRQDIPC
+1018 PRFGRQDTPC
-1028 HLVDPLAPSA
+1028 HQVDPLAPAA
-1038 GAFLFGFNHLFTDT
+1038 GALLFGYNHLFADT
-1052 VTNTDT
+1052 VTNTDS
-1058 VFNILVGGSPT
+1058 VFNILVGGSAT

-1075 FVQTDPVST
+1075 FLQTDPAST

-1098 AYQGRLFADVN
+1098 GYQGRLFADVN
-1109 IVSSDAGHGMK
+1109 IVSSEGGQGMK
-1120 GIQLPPFLGAARVYA
+1120 GIQLPPFLGIARVYA

-1149 GDRVTPDPA
+1149 ADRVTPNPA

-1200 IRRSNN
+1200 IRRSNSYV
-1206 FTAGEVF
+1206 AGETF

-1234 NTYVLARTL
+1234 NTYVLARTPL
-1243 VDVPSTQT
+1243 NVPSTTT
-1251 GPTLPDLQMVL
+1251 GPLLPDLQMVV
-1262 NAAAKYPTQAYIGY
+1262 NAAAKYPTQAYVGY
-1276 DRTVYQGDPYM
+1276 SRTVYQGDPYM

-1295 TVDYQTRYGQ
+1295 PVDYQTRYGQ
-1305 VPVASAYEANVPIQ
+1305 VPVASAYAANTPIQ
-1319 QYTLTGA
+1319 QYTLAGD

-1348 LGTGKVGGRVYAGTA
+1348 LGTGKVGGRVYAGTP

-1368 LAPMGSR
+1368 LVSTGSR
-1375 VPPSSTAPM
+1375 VPASATAPM
-1384 SQTVP
+1384 NQSRP

-1394 AQAPTAPH
+1394 APVASPH
-1402 AHLAVSIVDNALV
+1402 AHVSVRVANNALV
-1415 IAGDTLT
+1415 NAGDTLT
-1422 LTRGSNTVSFVG
+1422 LTRGVNSVTLTG
-1434 GVDFTGIS
+1434 GVDFSGGNS
-1442 ASATALT
+1442 SATAES
-1449 LAATINTNDT
+1449 LAAAFNADDT
-1459 AKNLLRVQ
+1459 AKNLLRVY
-1467 AEPMGQVVTLVSVDA
+1467 AEPTGQAVNFVSMDA
-1482 GAVGSTIRVSF
+1482 GVVGNTIRVSF
-1493 TPRRGFAFYGLP
+1493 TPRSGLAFYGMSL
-1505 AAPFTSQAYLQGGV
+1505 APFTSQAYLQGGV
-1519 DVPANGTA
+1519 DVPANATA
-1527 NRYAVT
+1527 NEYATT
-1533 PVELTGLTERLPLGI
+1533 PVELAGLTERLPLGI
-1548 LMQDSDFTGEDPLH
+1548 LMQDSDFLGEDPLH
-1562 DGTSILASRMDAVN
+1562 DGTSSLAARVDAVN

-1588 QEYDRMVGGA
+1588 QEYNRMVGGA
-1598 GSFIALA
+1598 GSYVALA

-1619 TPTGTRSF
+1619 TPTGARSF
-1627 RLYRGGGSAY
+1627 RLFRGGGSAY
-1637 VIGTGAT
+1637 VIGTGEA
-1644 PGGPVEFSAGSMPE
+1644 PGGPVEFSAGSFPE

-1680 EEAFSISDTTTE
+1680 EEAFAINDTTTE
-1692 GDELQMVVI
+1692 GDELQMVVL
-1701 TQAVVGDG
+1701 TQAIVGNG
-1709 KPCGYTLSGEISPT
+1709 HPCGYTLSGEISPT

-1729 AAADRYRLVGKPMDA
+1729 AAADRYRLVGKPMHH
-1744 GHSRRAPPTDIPL
+1744 GHSRMAPPTDIPL

>member
-1 MSIDFGNGVSR
+1 MQDFGNGVSR
-12 TLSAVARQFETVVWQ
+12 TLSAAARQFEVVVWQ

-36 LNLMSQVDM
+36 LNLMAQVDM
-45 ERVANAVRSSM
+45 ERVANAVRASM
-56 HSGFMADPL
+56 HSGFIADPL

-77 ANRFFFG
+77 VNRFFLG
-84 RQAVGEQAP
+84 RQAAGEQAP
-93 ILWAN
+93 VLWAN

-156 TTLYK
+156 TTIYK

-168 GTNLPDDL
+168 GTNFPDDL
-176 EDPTVGFET
+176 QDPTVGFET

-203 LGASVDLSRYP
+203 LGASVDLSRFP

-223 GRGSSAS
+223 GRGAGAS
-230 PVGGLSF
+230 PVGGFSF
-237 VNMREELGDPSL
+237 TNMREELGDPSL

-261 NTVDGYTYA
+261 GTVDGYTYA

-288 ISGGENQN
+288 TSGGENQN
-296 GSFNRNPLSVPVVN
+296 GSFDRNPLSVPVVN

-317 FGSLTLTSALSLPP
+317 FGTLTLTSALS
-331 TLPAPVVVSVTGLTG
+331 ASGVGVVSVTGLTG
-346 SGFDNPNITWASTF
+346 SGFDNPNLDWSSTF

-373 SVVGNTITISA
+373 SVAGNTITISA

-409 MDGLFADQVAAF
+409 MDGLFADQVAEF
-421 DALDLRRT
+421 DILDLRRT
-429 VTPGEW
+429 VTLGKW

-450 NQLRTSYKQSG
+450 NQLHTSYKQSG
-461 VTQGD
+461 VTGGD
-466 VEGVVIPEIDSLYA
+466 VEGVVIPEIDSLYS
-480 GTAPDQTD
+480 GGVAPDQTD
-488 ALDGFD
+488 TLDGFD

-514 DAPTGAG
+514 DAPAGAG
-521 VVANFTSGNAWEVA
+521 VVANYTSGNAWEVA
-535 ADFVPDGFGTAA
+535 ADFVPDGFGTTV

-574 ASNRIVRFLSPKEM
+574 AASNRIVRFLSPKEM
-588 WLSRDGNALLGRQS
+588 WLTRDNDPLRGRQT
-602 PVTLRFIGADAD
+602 PVTLRFIGENAN
-614 PSVGRATEPAAGTE
+614 PNVGRATEPAAGIE
-628 VQADHPG
+628 VAADHPG

-666 EALSLTTTAS
+666 EAYASTTTGS
-676 NLPEVKLTG
+676 GLPEVKLTG
-685 VDFNTPGV
+685 LDFDTPGI
-693 FFPTAGVTV
+693 FFPTAGVAV

-736 VYLVLYGD
+736 VYLVLSGD
-744 TTNPTTTNGV
+744 TTDPTITNGV
-754 FRVIGAGTTAAYT
+754 FRVIGAGTVAYT

-783 EVGSPTDFVSPGP
+783 EATGPSDFVAPGP

-823 LTVVLTDING
+823 LTIVLTDIDG
-833 SVGSSTNPW
+833 SIGSNTSPW
-842 SGLLPTPVVSP
+842 ANLLPTPINSSVV
-853 VAVNTTLQYGP
+853 VNTSLQYGP
-864 SRGGMSRVPDATLR
+864 SRGGMSRVPDTVLR
-878 FATVNPSTSDAF
+878 FGVVNPSTSDTF
-890 VRNSPTEFDAAFPP
+890 VRNPPSEFDATFST

-911 ETYFPTQPV
+911 ETYFPSQPV
-920 QAWNRLSSLGL
+920 QVWNRLSSLGL
-931 NAPFAPAYGGLRA
+931 SAPSAPAYGGQRA
-944 AFTEQD
+944 VFTEQD
-950 REAELFT
+950 REAELFV

-976 VRRTIVGNLIPA
+976 VRRNVVGNLIPA
-988 VYPNAHS
+988 VYPNTHS
-995 VDPQGFFVSPPAT
+995 VDPEGFFVSPST
-1008 EGFPLPPEYM
+1008 SGFPLPPEYM

-1028 HLVDPLAPSA
+1028 HRVDPLAPA
-1038 GAFLFGFNHLFTDT
+1038 TGAFLFGYNHLFADT
-1052 VTNTDT
+1052 VTNTDS
-1058 VFNILVGGSPT
+1058 VFNILVGGSAT
-1069 TSNPSM
+1069 TGNPSM
-1075 FVQTDPVST
+1075 FVQTDPAST
-1084 LDYGDYGAIPGGLS
+1084 LTYGDYGAILGGKS
-1098 AYQGRLFADVN
+1098 GYQGRLFADVN
-1109 IVSSDAGHGMK
+1109 IVSSDGGHGMK

-1135 VYDARDWNGVSAFA
+1135 VYDARDWNGISAFA
-1149 GDRVTPDPA
+1149 ADRVTPNPA

-1200 IRRSNN
+1200 IRRSNSYA
-1206 FTAGEVF
+1206 AGETF
-1213 SDLHYVVEFMAFG
+1213 SDLHYIVEFMAFG

-1234 NTYVLARTL
+1234 NTYVLARTA
-1243 VDVPSTQT
+1243 VNVPSTTT
-1251 GPTLPDLQMVL
+1251 GPLLPDLQMVV

-1305 VPVASAYEANVPIQ
+1305 VPVASAYAANTPIQ
-1319 QYTLTGA
+1319 QYTLTGE

-1348 LGTGKVGGRVYAGTA
+1348 LGTGKIGGRVYAGTP

-1368 LAPMGSR
+1368 LMSTGSR

-1384 SQTVP
+1384 SQSVP

-1394 AQAPTAPH
+1394 ASAASPH
-1402 AHLAVSIVDNALV
+1402 AHLAVSVVSNATV
-1415 IAGDTLT
+1415 NTGDVLT
-1422 LTRGSNTVSFVG
+1422 LTRGSNTVTLVG
-1434 GVDFTGIS
+1434 GVDFSGGT
-1442 ASATALT
+1442 AAATAES
-1449 LAATINTNDT
+1449 LALAINTSDV
-1459 AKNLLRVQ
+1459 AKNLLRVY

-1482 GAVGSTIRVSF
+1482 GVVGGTIRVSF
-1493 TPRRGFAFYGLP
+1493 TPRSGFAFYGLP

-1519 DVPANGTA
+1519 DVPANGAA
-1527 NRYAVT
+1527 NQYAST

-1548 LMQDSDFTGEDPLH
+1548 LMQDSDFVGEDPLH
-1562 DGTSILASRMDAVN
+1562 DGTSILASRVDAVN

-1619 TPTGTRSF
+1619 TPTGARSF

-1637 VIGTGAT
+1637 VIGTGT
-1644 PGGPVEFSAGSMPE
+1644 TLGGPVEFSAGALPE

-1680 EEAFSISDTTTE
+1680 EEAFAISDTTTE
-1692 GDELQMVVI
+1692 GDELQMVVL

-1709 KPCGYTLSGEISPT
+1709 KPCGYTLAGEISPT

-1744 GHSRRAPPTDIPL
+1744 GHSRMAPPTDIPL